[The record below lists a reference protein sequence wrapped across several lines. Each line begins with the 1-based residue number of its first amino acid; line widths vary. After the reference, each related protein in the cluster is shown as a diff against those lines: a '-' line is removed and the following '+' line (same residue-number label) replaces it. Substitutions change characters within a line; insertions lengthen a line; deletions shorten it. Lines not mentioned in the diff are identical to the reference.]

1 MIELIDVEK
10 VYRRGQSEVRA
21 LRGVQLTVPDGQFVS
36 IMGPSGSG
44 KSTLL
49 NVLGALDVPTSGTI
63 RIEGK
68 ELGHLDDKA
77 LSVFRRDR
85 IGFVFQFFNLLPTL
99 TAIENVM
106 LPSLLAGQARAG
118 VAKRAE
124 ELLQRVGLGGRLEHR
139 PDELSGGEMQR
150 VAVARALSTTPAL
163 LLADEPT
170 GNLDSKAS
178 KEILALIREVTR
190 ERGVTVVMVTHDPQA
205 ALVGDRLVRFAD
217 GRVVSDEA
225 VSAPAP
231 TPEPARASGS

>member
-1 MIELIDVEK
+1 MIELIDVQK
-10 VYRRGQSEVRA
+10 VYRRGQSEVHA
-21 LRGVQLTVPDGQFVS
+21 LRGVNLTVPDGQFLS

-49 NVLGALDVPTSGTI
+49 NVLGALDVPSTGKI

-68 ELGHLDDKA
+68 ELEKLDDKA

-106 LPSLLAGQARAG
+106 LPSLLAGAPRQAIATRAQ
-118 VAKRAE
+118 
-124 ELLQRVGLGGRLEHR
+124 ELLERVGLGKRLEHR

-150 VAVARALSTTPAL
+150 VAVARALSTKPAL

-170 GNLDSKAS
+170 GNLDSTAS
-178 KEILALIREVTR
+178 REILGLIREVTR
-190 ERGVTVVMVTHDPQA
+190 ERQVTVVMVTHDPHA
-205 ALVGDRLVRFAD
+205 AQVGDRLVRFAD

-225 VSAPAP
+225 VAPLA
-231 TPEPARASGS
+231 AVSGAH

>member
-1 MIELIDVEK
+1 MIELVDVQK
-10 VYRRGQSEVRA
+10 VYRRGQSEVHA
-21 LRGVQLTVPDGQFVS
+21 LRGVNLTVPDGQFLS

-49 NVLGALDVPTSGTI
+49 NVLGALDVPSTGKI

-68 ELGHLDDKA
+68 ELEKLDDKA
-77 LSVFRRDR
+77 LSIFRRDR

-106 LPSLLAGQARAG
+106 LPSLLAGAPRQAIAARAQ
-118 VAKRAE
+118 
-124 ELLQRVGLGGRLEHR
+124 ELLERVGLGKRMQHR

-150 VAVARALSTTPAL
+150 VAVARALSTKPAL

-170 GNLDSKAS
+170 GNLDSTAS
-178 KEILALIREVTR
+178 REILGLIREVTR
-190 ERGVTVVMVTHDPQA
+190 ERQVTVVMVTHDPQA
-205 ALVGDRLVRFAD
+205 AQVGDRLVRFAD

-225 VSAPAP
+225 VAPLAAVSA
-231 TPEPARASGS
+231 GGH